1 MNTITQIRQ
10 GDVLLIRRAA
20 PDPATL
26 TRREDL
32 TGLRVPGE
40 RTGHAHVLP
49 AEVYDTDRGERL
61 LLTHGDPI
69 THEEHGAVAVPPG
82 WWEPVLQREFTP
94 SSRPTPRARFD

>member
-1 MNTITQIRQ
+1 MITQIRQ

-20 PDPATL
+20 PTSAL

-32 TGLRVPGE
+32 AGLRVPGE

-49 AEVYDTDRGERL
+49 AEVYDTDRGKRL
-61 LLTHGDPI
+61 LRVAVAEPMV
-69 THEEHGAVAVPPG
+69 HEEHAPVMVPAG

-94 SSRPTPRARFD
+94 HSRPAPRAWFD